1 MGALGPVFRAY
12 DAQRE
17 RLVAVKLFRLDLSPE
32 RVRQLVAEF
41 EQLIAAELIHPA
53 MAVPV
58 AAGMTGES
66 AYLAQDYVVAESL
79 AVAVEESGP
88 APPSDALRV
97 AAQLAGA
104 LDFAAVV
111 AISHGAL
118 HPRDVLL
125 SSDGTRL
132 TGIGVARALEA
143 VGVSVPIRKPYSAPE
158 RIGGGV
164 WDRRA
169 DVYSLAALMYELL
182 CGRPLPGDG
191 REAIERMKQLPGA
204 DPSRLPAAFARALA
218 EDANDRFETA
228 LEFAE
233 ALKEAFPQVVIA
245 PPSSATKGRVVSR
258 PEAPRPRVA
267 VEAEPRLPLNDAEPA
282 IKREVPEELPVPLQ
296 IQQPEHPASASAPL
310 ALRPDPP
317 ASAAAK
323 SEPTSVIEQ
332 SRSAVWPLFAALAIG
347 LALGFSGGYAVASR
361 DRQAGPSSPSVLSGR
376 DTTDVAIGETAGT
389 ASGAA
394 TAQQPGTGAPQKAP
408 APATPPNGPGV
419 PGAPA
424 ATVRE
429 GRVPPAAANPSARSL
444 PPRGQEA
451 PASQG
456 NRQARNEPEVA
467 GGLLVRSTP
476 AGARVSVDGRNLG
489 ETPLAVRDLLP
500 GGHRVRIQHDGYV
513 AEDRRVTLTRNRP
526 TQSMIVELRPLR
538 TVPPASGRSAR
549 SAPASERFSGALAVE
564 SRPAGASVYLDDRL
578 VGTTPLSVGAV
589 SAGEHLVRLE
599 LDGYLRWTSSIRV
612 VAAES
617 NRVTASLEK

>member
-1 MGALGPVFRAY
+1 LGPVFRAY

-17 RLVAVKLFRLDLSPE
+17 RLVAVKLFQLDLSPE

-58 AAGMTGES
+58 ATGMAGES
-66 AYLAQDYVVAESL
+66 AYLAQEYVAAESF
-79 AVAVEESGP
+79 AVAVKESGP
-88 APPSDALRV
+88 APPSHALRV

-125 SSDGTRL
+125 SSDETRL
-132 TGIGVARALEA
+132 TGIGVARVLEA

-182 CGRPLPGDG
+182 CGRPVPGDG

-233 ALKEAFPQVVIA
+233 ALKEAFPQVVIG
-245 PPSSATKGRVVSR
+245 PPSAASKGRAVSR

-267 VEAEPRLPLNDAEPA
+267 AEAEPRLPLNDAEPA
-282 IKREVPEELPVPLQ
+282 MTREVPEELPVPLQ
-296 IQQPEHPASASAPL
+296 IQPPEHPAPASAPL
-310 ALRPDPP
+310 ALRPDPL
-317 ASAAAK
+317 ASAATK
-323 SEPTSVIEQ
+323 SEPASVIEQ

-361 DRQAGPSSPSVLSGR
+361 ERQAGPSSPSVLSGR
-376 DTTDVAIGETAGT
+376 DTTDVAIGEAART
-389 ASGAA
+389 ASGPA
-394 TAQQPGTGAPQKAP
+394 TTQQRGTGAPEKAP

-419 PGAPA
+419 PGPPA
-424 ATVRE
+424 ATVRT
-429 GRVPPAAANPSARSL
+429 GRVPPAAANPSARNL

-451 PASQG
+451 AASQG
-456 NRQARNEPEVA
+456 NRQARTEPDVA
-467 GGLLVRSTP
+467 AGLLVRSTP
-476 AGARVSVDGRNLG
+476 AGARVSVDGRDLG

-500 GGHRVRIQHDGYV
+500 GGHRVRIQHDGY
-513 AEDRRVTLTRNRP
+513 AAADRRVTLTRNRP
-526 TQSMIVELRPLR
+526 TQSMIVELTPLR
-538 TVPPASGRSAR
+538 TVPPAGAR
-549 SAPASERFSGALAVE
+549 SAPASERFSGGLAVD
-564 SRPAGASVYLDDRL
+564 SRPPGASVYLDDRL
-578 VGTTPLSVGAV
+578 VGMTPLSVGAV
-589 SAGEHLVRLE
+589 PAGEHLVRLE
-599 LDGYLRWTSSIRV
+599 LDGYRRWTSSIRV